1 VISTG
6 PDAGVG
12 MGPGVRPELP
22 RLSRGP
28 KTGTMKLDPDD
39 FTHTMT
45 YCVAIKTDSGLVFAS
60 DSLTNA
66 GIDHVSTY
74 SKMHTFV
81 QPGNRMFVLL
91 ASGNLATTQSV
102 VKRLNDDST
111 MGSPLSLWNLSSMS
125 EAADYVGSIST
136 EMQRNQTERDT
147 ASTNFEATFIFG
159 GQIAGQLP
167 EMYMV
172 YPQGNHIHESSAHPF
187 LQIGETKY
195 GKPILDRVIRNDTSL
210 EQAARCALVSINS
223 TIRSN
228 LTVGPPVELLIYQ
241 ANALDDGRRL
251 QFSED
256 HPYYRALGDAWNEG
270 LRQALNSL
278 PPFEWE
284 GQPQPLQ
291 VVAAGG
297 GEQMQG

>member
-1 VISTG
+1 
-6 PDAGVG
+6 
-12 MGPGVRPELP
+12 
-22 RLSRGP
+22 
-28 KTGTMKLDPDD
+28 
-39 FTHTMT
+39 MT
-45 YCVAIKTDSGLVFAS
+45 YCVAIKTDNGLIFAS

-81 QPGNRMFVLL
+81 LPGGRTFVLL
-91 ASGNLATTQSV
+91 AAGNLAITQAV
-102 VKRLNDDST
+102 VKRLHDDAQL
-111 MGSPLSLWNLSSMS
+111 GNVPNLFAAASMS
-125 EAADYVGSIST
+125 EAVDYVGQVST
-136 EMQRNQTERDT
+136 DVQRNQASRDT
-147 ASTNFEATFIFG
+147 ANTNFEASFIFG
-159 GQIAGQLP
+159 GQIAGQAP
-167 EMYMV
+167 EIYMI

-195 GKPILDRVIRNDTSL
+195 GKPILDRVIRSGTPL

-228 LTVGPPVELLIYQ
+228 LSVGPPVELLIYSTD
-241 ANALDDGRRL
+241 ALDGGRRL
-251 QFSED
+251 LFPED

-270 LRQALNSL
+270 LRQALNNL

-291 VVAAGG
+291 VVASGKNG
-297 GEQMQG
+297 QMQG

>member
-1 VISTG
+1 
-6 PDAGVG
+6 
-12 MGPGVRPELP
+12 
-22 RLSRGP
+22 
-28 KTGTMKLDPDD
+28 
-39 FTHTMT
+39 MT

-91 ASGNLATTQSV
+91 ASGNLATTQGV
-102 VKRLNDDST
+102 VKRLNDDNQ
-111 MGSPLSLWNLSSMS
+111 MGNQPCLWSAFSMS
-125 EAADYVGSIST
+125 EAADYVGNISA
-136 EMQRNQTERDT
+136 EMQRTQAERDT
-147 ASTNFEATFIFG
+147 ANTNFEATFIFG
-159 GQIAGQLP
+159 GQIAGHAP
-167 EMYMV
+167 EMYMI
-172 YPQGNHIHESSAHPF
+172 YPQGNHIHESSVHPF

-228 LTVGPPVELLIYQ
+228 LTVGPPVELLIYH
-241 ANALDDGRRL
+241 ANALDGGRRL
-251 QFSED
+251 EFSED

-270 LRQALNSL
+270 LRQALNNL

-284 GQPQPLQ
+284 DQPQPLQ
-291 VVAAGG
+291 VVATSTGG
-297 GEQMQG
+297 QMQG